1 MRAMPEV
8 YSINQIKDVVSDVAR
23 QYGVKKA
30 ALFGSYS
37 NGNATAQSDID
48 IVIDKGRIRGLIMF
62 NAFVGALED
71 RLQKSVDVLTYSSLD
86 NSLIK
91 ASVDNEVVLYEQ

>member
-1 MRAMPEV
+1 MQNIYNIDE
-8 YSINQIKDVVSDVAR
+8 IKEIVSDVSK

-37 NGNATAQSDID
+37 NGNPTEQSDID
-48 IVIDKGRIRGLIMF
+48 LLIDKGKIRGLIMF
-62 NAFVGALED
+62 NSYINSLQT
-71 RLQKSVDVLTYSSLD
+71 RLGKNVDVITYASLN

-91 ASVDNEVVLYEQ
+91 DTIGNEVVLYEQP

>member
-1 MRAMPEV
+1 MPEV

-37 NGNATAQSDID
+37 NGKATAKSDID

-62 NAFVGALED
+62 NSFVGELED
-71 RLQKSVDVLTYSSLD
+71 RLKKPVDVLTYSSLEK
-86 NSLIK
+86 SLIRSAADK
-91 ASVDNEVVLYEQ
+91 EVVLYEQ